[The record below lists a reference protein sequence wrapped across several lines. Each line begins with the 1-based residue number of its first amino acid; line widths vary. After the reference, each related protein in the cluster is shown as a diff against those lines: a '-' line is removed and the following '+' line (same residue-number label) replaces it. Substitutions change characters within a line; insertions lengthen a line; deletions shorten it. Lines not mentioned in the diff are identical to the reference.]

1 MWRRTK
7 QSLRAYLPKRAPNR
21 ENVTR
26 KTGKNMY
33 NRKDLR
39 ECSCDVVSH
48 RTCGGAEAAVAEKGE
63 AGASLHCVHLW

>member
-1 MWRRTK
+1 MRTWH
-7 QSLRAYLPKRAPNR
+7 
-21 ENVTR
+21 TR

-48 RTCGGAEAAVAEKGE
+48 RTCGAAAAAMVVEGK

>member
-7 QSLRAYLPKRAPNR
+7 QSLRAYLPKRATNR
-21 ENVTR
+21 ENLTR

-33 NRKDLR
+33 KRKDLR

-48 RTCGGAEAAVAEKGE
+48 RTYGAAVEGK